1 MHLDDQIPIASPL
14 PLLYILPHFHII
26 MDLTARRPLKLWDIF
41 HCCHIA
47 KDSNDEDND
56 SGEHNISLNKPA
68 SARENYAFT
77 PMKFLNTKVLGVDEP
92 TLSADS
98 PHTQNTVPAYFS
110 EDEDEVSE
118 VEVAKEENSE
128 QSSDSALDEKD
139 ASFIYDNMEDFA
151 GEQQQQ
157 EEEDNDIP
165 DMDIH
170 LNGNNGNT
178 SARENTD
185 KAAQKHN
192 HSTSAAKGEVN
203 FYYFFLFMMTRHF
216 FGSLL
221 PDIKSF
227 PKFLLS
233 NHVNKSKDED
243 DNDQSSSDQENR
255 RTMKLRTLNFEEGKC
270 EVHPSL
276 SDVPTIPEDD
286 ILL

>member
-1 MHLDDQIPIASPL
+1 
-14 PLLYILPHFHII
+14 

-41 HCCHIA
+41 HCCHNDNA

-56 SGEHNISLNKPA
+56 HYQDEHNISLNKPA

-77 PMKFLNTKVLGVDEP
+77 PMKFLNTKVLGVDQP

-118 VEVAKEENSE
+118 NEVAKEENSE

-151 GEQQQQ
+151 EEQQ
-157 EEEDNDIP
+157 ENEKDHDIP
-165 DMDIH
+165 DMDVH
-170 LNGNNGNT
+170 LNGNYGNT

-185 KAAQKHN
+185 HASQKHN
-192 HSTSAAKGEVN
+192 PTAAAMGEVN
-203 FYYFFLFMMTRHF
+203 FHYFFLFMMTRHF

-227 PKFLLS
+227 PKFLLT
-233 NHVNKSKDED
+233 NHVNKSKDEDD

>member
-1 MHLDDQIPIASPL
+1 
-14 PLLYILPHFHII
+14 
-26 MDLTARRPLKLWDIF
+26 MDLTARPTRTFCWDIF
-41 HCCHIA
+41 HCCHNA

-77 PMKFLNTKVLGVDEP
+77 PMKFLNTKILDVDQP

-110 EDEDEVSE
+110 DDEDEVSE

-151 GEQQQQ
+151 KEQQ
-157 EEEDNDIP
+157 ENEKDHDIP
-165 DMDIH
+165 DMDVH

-185 KAAQKHN
+185 QASQKPN
-192 HSTSAAKGEVN
+192 PTAAAKGEVN

-227 PKFLLS
+227 PKFLLT

-270 EVHPSL
+270 QVHPSL

>member
-1 MHLDDQIPIASPL
+1 
-14 PLLYILPHFHII
+14 
-26 MDLTARRPLKLWDIF
+26 MDLTARRPLQLWDIF
-41 HCCHIA
+41 HCCHNG
-47 KDSNDEDND
+47 KQSNDEDND
-56 SGEHNISLNKPA
+56 HYADGEHNTDLNKPA

-77 PMKFLNTKVLGVDEP
+77 PMKFLNTQVLGVDQP

-139 ASFIYDNMEDFA
+139 ASFIYDNMEDFVQ
-151 GEQQQQ
+151 EQQ
-157 EEEDNDIP
+157 ENEKDHDIP
-165 DMDIH
+165 DMDFH
-170 LNGNNGNT
+170 LNGNNGDKI
-178 SARENTD
+178 ARKNTD
-185 KAAQKHN
+185 KASQKHN
-192 HSTSAAKGEVN
+192 PTAAAAKGEVN

-227 PKFLLS
+227 PKFLLT
-233 NHVNKSKDED
+233 NNDNKSKDED
-243 DNDQSSSDQENR
+243 DIDQTSSSDQENCL
-255 RTMKLRTLNFEEGKC
+255 TMKLRILNFEEGKC

-276 SDVPTIPEDD
+276 SEVPTIPEDD

>member
-1 MHLDDQIPIASPL
+1 
-14 PLLYILPHFHII
+14 

-41 HCCHIA
+41 HCCHNA
-47 KDSNDEDND
+47 KDSNDEDNGHYED
-56 SGEHNISLNKPA
+56 EHNISLNKPA
-68 SARENYAFT
+68 SAKENYAFT
-77 PMKFLNTKVLGVDEP
+77 PMKFLNCVDQP
-92 TLSADS
+92 TLSSADS
-98 PHTQNTVPAYFS
+98 PHTQNTVPADFS
-110 EDEDEVSE
+110 DDEDEVSE

-151 GEQQQQ
+151 EEQQQ
-157 EEEDNDIP
+157 EEEDIP
-165 DMDIH
+165 DMDVH

-185 KAAQKHN
+185 QASQKHN
-192 HSTSAAKGEVN
+192 QTAVAKGEVN

-227 PKFLLS
+227 PKFLLT

-243 DNDQSSSDQENR
+243 DNDQSSSDQEIR

-270 EVHPSL
+270 QVHPSL

>member
-1 MHLDDQIPIASPL
+1 
-14 PLLYILPHFHII
+14 
-26 MDLTARRPLKLWDIF
+26 MDLTARPTRTFCWDIF
-41 HCCHIA
+41 HCCNG

-77 PMKFLNTKVLGVDEP
+77 PMKFLNTKILGADQP

-98 PHTQNTVPAYFS
+98 PHTQNTVPADFS
-110 EDEDEVSE
+110 DDEDEVSE

-151 GEQQQQ
+151 KEQQ
-157 EEEDNDIP
+157 ENEKDHDIP
-165 DMDIH
+165 DMDVH

-185 KAAQKHN
+185 QASQKHN
-192 HSTSAAKGEVN
+192 PTAAAKGEVN

-227 PKFLLS
+227 PKFLLT

-243 DNDQSSSDQENR
+243 DNDQSSSDQEIR
-255 RTMKLRTLNFEEGKC
+255 LTMKLRTLNFEEGKC
-270 EVHPSL
+270 QVHPSL